1 MFSTFNKRTLLVLAI
16 ALPLCGMWQI
26 GQGTYIHA
34 KAILAQALLEMAW
47 AEAREGQK
55 EVKPWPWA
63 DTWPVSRLFVPRLG
77 ISRIVLAGAS
87 GSSLAFGPGHLFG
100 TSLPG
105 QQGNSVI
112 VGHRDTH
119 FKFLR
124 LLRTGD
130 LITVQNGNKRLPN
143 YLVTE
148 TQIVT
153 KYELQH
159 LAQTR
164 DATLTLIT
172 CYPFDAISTGG
183 PLRYV
188 VIAKQN
194 NTSNFV
200 QI

>member
-1 MFSTFNKRTLLVLAI
+1 M
-16 ALPLCGMWQI
+16 
-26 GQGTYIHA
+26 
-34 KAILAQALLEMAW
+34 
-47 AEAREGQK
+47 
-55 EVKPWPWA
+55 
-63 DTWPVSRLFVPRLG
+63 PRLG

-194 NTSNFV
+194 NTNNF
-200 QI
+200 IKI

>member
-194 NTSNFV
+194 NTNNFV